1 MCLNYQR
8 WILTQRRG
16 KNHAILLT
24 LIDEDYLSAENM
36 DFDKE
41 KSFERNAS
49 SCIINFKMTMRTPG
63 LKSLMDLGSDIQ

>member
-1 MCLNYQR
+1 MCLNYQQ

-16 KNHAILLT
+16 KSHAILLT
-24 LIDEDYLSAENM
+24 LIDEDCLSAENV

-49 SCIINFKMTMRTPG
+49 SYIINFQMTVRTPG
-63 LKSLMDLGSDIQ
+63 LKRLMDLGSYIQ